1 MNFKESTEDFI
12 KQCKRVIKV
21 AKKPDKEEYMDFT
34 KVAALGVVVIG
45 AIGFVIVIIGQLLG
59 L

>member
-1 MNFKESTEDFI
+1 MSFKESTDDFI
-12 KQCKRVIKV
+12 KQCKRVIRV
-21 AKKPDKEEYMDFT
+21 SKKPDREEYTDFV
-34 KVAALGVVVIG
+34 KVTAIGILIIG